1 MSALLQVIVAS
12 SHLVLVAD
20 TVPELKYEPSCRS
33 AAAAAAMQNRNEDA
47 CLNDEKAARAK
58 LQQEWNTF
66 TPQQRSHCVRLS
78 MTGGMPSY
86 VELLTCV
93 EMSKAA
99 DTLPAVDKAQPKSID
114 R

>member
-1 MSALLQVIVAS
+1 MSALLPVIVAS

-20 TVPELKYEPSCRS
+20 NVPTLKYEASCRAAV
-33 AAAAAAMQNRNEDA
+33 AAAALQNRSENS
-47 CLNDEKAARAK
+47 CLEDEKAAHAK
-58 LQQEWNTF
+58 LQQDWSTF

-99 DTLPAVDKAQPKSID
+99 ETLPSID
-114 R
+114 KSNPKKIDR